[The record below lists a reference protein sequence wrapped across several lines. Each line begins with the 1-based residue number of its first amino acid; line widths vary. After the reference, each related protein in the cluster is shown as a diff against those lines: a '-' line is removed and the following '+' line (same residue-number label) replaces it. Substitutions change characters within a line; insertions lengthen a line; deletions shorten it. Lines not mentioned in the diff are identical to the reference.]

1 MFKHEK
7 ELTLLKQI
15 NEFTNV
21 VIDCATTRMPHK
33 MCNYI
38 QKLASDFHSFY
49 NECKVIDSNAPELSA
64 QRLALVAA
72 CRITLNNAL
81 NSIGVSAPEKM

>member
-1 MFKHEK
+1 M
-7 ELTLLKQI
+7 
-15 NEFTNV
+15 
-21 VIDCATTRMPHK
+21 DCATTRMPHK

-49 NECKVIDSNAPELSA
+49 NECKVIDMDNMELTK
-64 QRLALVAA
+64 QRIALVKA
-72 CRITLNNAL
+72 CKITLGNAL